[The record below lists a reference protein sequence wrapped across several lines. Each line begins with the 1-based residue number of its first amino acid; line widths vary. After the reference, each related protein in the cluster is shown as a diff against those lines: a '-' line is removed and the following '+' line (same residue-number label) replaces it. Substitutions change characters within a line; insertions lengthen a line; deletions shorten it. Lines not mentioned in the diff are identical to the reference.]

1 MVLPSGRTDMEP
13 IAAMT
18 NILSMLRAKSAQ
30 RGQSAE
36 LLTAHL
42 SDTCA
47 AAAGLRQRVG
57 RLDAVE
63 EVFGGS
69 FWPVV
74 ELAGLT
80 HDAGK
85 IPEGFQRMLAGYIRA
100 WGERHEVASLG
111 FLPALIGDPDMLLWV
126 ATAVATHHR
135 PLTGQNGRDLQ
146 TLYGGV
152 TVTELAHRFGPLDPR
167 AVAALEAWLR
177 ETATRA
183 GLPATAAQNGGTLT
197 DTGLVA
203 GAHQLLEE
211 VLDRWADRVKPEVGL
226 AAVLLQGAVTL
237 SDHLSSAH
245 QTLSTAQP
253 LGAAFRSRLE
263 KEFAERGR
271 TLRAHQLKAAAVT
284 GHLLLRGPTGSGKTE
299 AALLWAAGQV
309 EALEAESRGVPR
321 VFFTLP
327 YLASINA
334 MATRLGDTLGD
345 GEAVGVAHS
354 RAASYHLAQ
363 AIAPQDG
370 DEEDEH
376 GAPCRVDAAAKALS
390 RAAAT
395 KLFRESV
402 RVATPYQLLRAALAG
417 PAHSGILVDAA
428 NSVFILDELH
438 AYDARRLGYIL
449 ASARLWE
456 RLGGRIAVL
465 SATLPKALADLFES
479 TLTAPITFLD
489 TPDLGLP
496 ARHLLHTRGHHLT
509 DPATLEEIRLRLS
522 RDESVLVIANNVA
535 QAIVLYEH
543 LAPDVCE
550 RFGQD
555 AALLLHSRFRRMDR
569 SRIEGKI
576 ADRFATVAHDA
587 QSSRRPG
594 LVVATQVVE
603 VSLDVDFD
611 VLFTGAAPLEALLQR
626 FGRTNR
632 VGARP
637 PADVIVHHPAW
648 TTRRRQ
654 PGEYADGIYPREPV
668 ESAWRIL
675 TCNQGRAIDE
685 ADATAWLDEVY
696 ATDWGRQWHRE
707 VLERRERFDRAFLQF
722 RYPFEDRTEL
732 AETFDELFDGSEAI
746 LAEDQDAY
754 AAALAAPG
762 GNHPGAGRLLAEEY
776 LIPVP
781 HWASP
786 LSRYEKQLKVRVI
799 NGDYHPDHG
808 LTAVRGLP
816 QPAYR
821 AGEVL

>member
-1 MVLPSGRTDMEP
+1 MTD
-13 IAAMT
+13 
-18 NILSMLRAKSAQ
+18 ILSMLRAKSP
-30 RGQSAE
+30 RGANPGE

-42 SDTCA
+42 ADTRA
-47 AAAGLRQRVG
+47 AAALLRQRVG
-57 RLDAVE
+57 RLKAAEDI
-63 EVFGGS
+63 FDGI
-69 FWPVV
+69 FWTVV
-74 ELAGLT
+74 ELAALT

-85 IPEGFQRMLAGYIRA
+85 IPDGFQQMLAGHIRV

-111 FLPALIGDPDMLLWV
+111 FLPQLIDDPGTLLWV
-126 ATAVATHHR
+126 AAAVATHHR

-146 TLYGGV
+146 TLYGDV
-152 TVTELAHRFGPLDPR
+152 TTAELTDRFGPFDPH
-167 AVAALEAWLR
+167 AATALEAWLR

-183 GLPATAAQNGGTLT
+183 GLPAADPQG
-197 DTGLVA
+197 DTKLSSNGLVTR
-203 GAHQLLEE
+203 AHQLLKE
-211 VLDRWADRVKPEVGL
+211 VLERWEDRVGREEGL

-245 QTLSTAQP
+245 QSFSTVQP
-253 LGAAFRSRLE
+253 LGAGFRPRLE

-271 TLRAHQLKAAAVT
+271 TLRAHQLQAAGVT

-299 AALLWAAGQV
+299 AALLWAAAQV
-309 EALEAESRGVPR
+309 DGLTAATGGVPR

-345 GEAVGVAHS
+345 REAVGVAHS

-370 DEEDEH
+370 DEQDEH
-376 GAPCRVDAAAKALS
+376 GNPCRIDAAAKALS

-417 PAHSGILVDAA
+417 PAHSGILIDAA

-465 SATLPKALADLFES
+465 SATLPDALASLFEN
-479 TLTAPITFLD
+479 TLTTPTTLLN

-509 DPATLEEIRLRLS
+509 DPATLAEIRLRLAQG
-522 RDESVLVIANNVA
+522 ESVLVIANNVA
-535 QAIVLYEH
+535 HATTLYEH
-543 LAPDVCE
+543 LAPDVRE
-550 RFGQD
+550 QHGHD

-569 SRIEGKI
+569 SRIEKKI
-576 ADRFATVAHDA
+576 ADRFGTVAPDA
-587 QSSRRPG
+587 QSSRQPG

-611 VLFTGAAPLEALLQR
+611 VLFTSAAPLEALLQR
-626 FGRTNR
+626 FGRINR
-632 VGARP
+632 IGARP
-637 PADVIVHHPAW
+637 PADVIVHHPTW

-668 ESAWRIL
+668 ESAWNIL
-675 TCNQGRAIDE
+675 TRHQGHAVDE
-685 ADATAWLDEVY
+685 ADATNWLDEVY
-696 ATDWGRQWHRE
+696 ATNWGTQWRQE
-707 VLERRERFDRAFLQF
+707 VLERRESFDRAFLQF
-722 RYPFEDRTEL
+722 RYPFEDRSAL
-732 AETFDELFDGSEAI
+732 AETFDELFDGTEAI
-746 LAEDQDAY
+746 LAQDQDAY
-754 AAALAAPG
+754 AAALAAASD
-762 GNHPGAGRLLAEEY
+762 NHPGAGRLLADEY
-776 LIPVP
+776 LIPMP
-781 HWASP
+781 HWAGS
-786 LSRYEKQLKVRVI
+786 LSRYEKQLKVRI
-799 NGDYHPDHG
+799 IDGDYHPDHG
-808 LTAVRGLP
+808 LTAARGLP
-816 QPAYR
+816 QHTYR
-821 AGEVL
+821 TGEIL